1 MQLKFL
7 DKNDL
12 RRITIG
18 IKNFC
23 CDCISIVFVDFLDSL
38 PAEND
43 VNRFKLTNGTTER
56 NKSFDLKLR

>member
-7 DKNDL
+7 DKNVR
-12 RRITIG
+12 RRITSG

-23 CDCISIVFVDFLDSL
+23 CDFNSIVFVDFLDSL

-43 VNRFKLTNGTTER
+43 VNRFKLINGTTER